1 MLELIGVDGLTQWDV
16 GRQVKVDKDV
26 DMLHFANRPYG
37 FSQTAKVR
45 DGIADVPDMFLTSYF
60 PLHIWAYVGDFEKG
74 YTKIEKIYK
83 VKPKNRPK
91 DYIYTPEEVKTWK
104 KLQDE
109 IGDLADLETE
119 AKENLVVAINE
130 AVKSGG
136 KSYTLP
142 QATAEALGG
151 VKADPATES
160 DTQPVRIGDDGKLV
174 TAAGKSDISLGLTS
188 AAVGQ
193 TIKVKAVDES
203 GKPTAWEAV
212 NMPSGGGHW
221 ETVLE
226 KPFDTIDGNTLV
238 NRSGTLC
245 VNTTDNAEQ
254 DNTRPITSSGVH
266 VICGN
271 INALLQTI

>member
-26 DMLHFANRPYG
+26 DMVHFANRPYG

-109 IGDLADLETE
+109 IGDLANLATNE
-119 AKENLVVAINE
+119 KRNLVAAINE
-130 AVKSGG
+130 VARTGG
-136 KSYTLP
+136 TLP
-142 QATAEALGG
+142 A
-151 VKADPATES
+151 
-160 DTQPVRIGDDGKLV
+160 V
-174 TAAGKSDISLGLTS
+174 TAADAGKFLRVSSSGS
-188 AAVGQ
+188 WAAE
-193 TIKVKAVDES
+193 KV
-203 GKPTAWEAV
+203 V
-212 NMPSGGGHW
+212 NASGG
-221 ETVLE
+221 E
-226 KPFDTIDGNTLV
+226 F
-238 NRSGTLC
+238 
-245 VNTTDNAEQ
+245 
-254 DNTRPITSSGVH
+254 
-266 VICGN
+266 
-271 INALLQTI
+271 